1 MRKITQQTQVEE
13 RYTKYLL
20 FLKLVKV
27 TKNQESL
34 RDCHSPEEPK
44 EMWQVSVV
52 WCSEW
57 DPGTGKGAGEKLKK
71 SE

>member
-20 FLKLVKV
+20 FLKQV
-27 TKNQESL
+27 KNQESL